1 MNIDEWSFGKRI
13 YMNIIFSKCRVAFSS
28 NFLFQKDCV
37 ALTVW
42 ETISGN
48 FFWFLPETAFHPLWI
63 TVDSFVMQ
71 MRRAHRETAAK
82 HSLLAFSVSLFHSS
96 LLILIFF
103 CLFLSDSFLSFNFL
117 PVFEAC
123 NRLTNA
129 STRELSKET
138 PKPSQIAVLALYPKN
153 TWSNAVDD
161 ADVFFVNE
169 SRATYDRSRRATFY
183 FHFSSMKNL
192 HSRGPKSGN
201 CNISSKENNLNKVRF
216 PWRIFLRG

>member
-1 MNIDEWSFGKRI
+1 MNIHEWSFGKRI
-13 YMNIIFSKCRVAFSS
+13 YMNIIFSKCYVAFSS
-28 NFLFQKDCV
+28 HFLFQKDCV

-153 TWSNAVDD
+153 TWSTQ
-161 ADVFFVNE
+161 
-169 SRATYDRSRRATFY
+169 SMMPMS
-183 FHFSSMKNL
+183 FSSMKVAL
-192 HSRGPKSGN
+192 RMTEADVRLSIFIFHLWKTYIQGGR
-201 CNISSKENNLNKVRF
+201 KVE
-216 PWRIFLRG
+216 IAI

>member
-1 MNIDEWSFGKRI
+1 MNIHEWSFGKRI

-96 LLILIFF
+96 LLILIYFAFF
-103 CLFLSDSFLSFNFL
+103 FLILFFLLIFSPFLKLAIDSQMRQQGNLARKLLNHLKL
-117 PVFEAC
+117 PC
-123 NRLTNA
+123 WLCILR
-129 STRELSKET
+129 T
-138 PKPSQIAVLALYPKN
+138 P
-153 TWSNAVDD
+153 
-161 ADVFFVNE
+161 
-169 SRATYDRSRRATFY
+169 DRTQSMMPMS
-183 FHFSSMKNL
+183 FSSMKVAL
-192 HSRGPKSGN
+192 RMTEADVRLSIFIFHLWKTYIQGGR
-201 CNISSKENNLNKVRF
+201 KVE
-216 PWRIFLRG
+216 IAI

>member
-129 STRELSKET
+129 STRELSKDT

-153 TWSNAVDD
+153 TWSTQ
-161 ADVFFVNE
+161 
-169 SRATYDRSRRATFY
+169 SMMPMS
-183 FHFSSMKNL
+183 FSSMKVAL
-192 HSRGPKSGN
+192 RMTEADVRLSIFIFHLWKTYIQRGR
-201 CNISSKENNLNKVRF
+201 KVE
-216 PWRIFLRG
+216 IAI

>member
-13 YMNIIFSKCRVAFSS
+13 YMNIIFSKCYVAFSS
-28 NFLFQKDCV
+28 HFLFQKDCV

-129 STRELSKET
+129 STRELSKDT

-153 TWSNAVDD
+153 TWSTQ
-161 ADVFFVNE
+161 
-169 SRATYDRSRRATFY
+169 SMMPMS
-183 FHFSSMKNL
+183 FSSMKVAL
-192 HSRGPKSGN
+192 RMTEADVRLSIFIFHLWKTYIQGGR
-201 CNISSKENNLNKVRF
+201 KVE
-216 PWRIFLRG
+216 IAI